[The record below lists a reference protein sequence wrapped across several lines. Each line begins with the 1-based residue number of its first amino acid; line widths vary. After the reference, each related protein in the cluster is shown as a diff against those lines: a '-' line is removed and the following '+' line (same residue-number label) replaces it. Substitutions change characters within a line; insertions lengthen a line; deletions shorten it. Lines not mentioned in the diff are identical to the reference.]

1 LSARVLAKLA
11 PETDFSL
18 EAFPF
23 LSSQVARIGG
33 ISARIFRISFT
44 GELQYEINVPWHYGA
59 SLWAAVMTAG
69 AEFDI
74 APYGTETMHVL
85 RAEKGFIIVG
95 QETDGTQ
102 TPYDLGLDWAVSD
115 KKDFIGRRSLRRADC
130 TRPDR
135 KQLVGLLPEERDAD
149 IPEGTQLVAVGKGSD
164 APPVPMEGFVTS
176 SYVSPTLGGRFCL
189 ALVRGGR
196 QRYGEVIEAAI
207 KNRED
212 RPVRM
217 NICDP
222 VMYDKEGARR
232 DGG

>member
-1 LSARVLAKLA
+1 MSWQDA
-11 PETDFSL
+11 T
-18 EAFPF
+18 
-23 LSSQVARIGG
+23 IGG
-33 ISARIFRISFT
+33 ISARICRISFT

-59 SLWAAVMTAG
+59 SLWDAVMAAG

-115 KKDFIGRRSLRRADC
+115 RKDFIGQRSLKRPDC
-130 TRPDR
+130 TRSDR
-135 KQLVGLLPEERDAD
+135 KQLVGLVPEERDAD
-149 IPEGTQLVAVGKGSD
+149 IPEGTQLVVVGKGSD

-189 ALVRGGR
+189 ALVRGGQ
-196 QRYGEVIEAAI
+196 QRHGEVIEAAI
-207 KNRED
+207 ED
-212 RPVRM
+212 YKDRAVRM
-217 NICDP
+217 KICDP
-222 VMYDKEGARR
+222 VMYDKEGTRR